1 MKITD
6 EGIAEYCEA
15 AAVLNDREC
24 FDGSIL
30 RSYFDRQKFTDLLR
44 YINSSEPVD
53 EMYLTAAMCYCAD
66 CAGMF
71 DEFADA
77 PDEAFD
83 AVWAEIE
90 KRLRAMQRR
99 GIRRY
104 EPKE

>member
-6 EGIAEYCEA
+6 KGIAAYCEA
-15 AAVLNDREC
+15 ASVPFDREC
-24 FDGSIL
+24 LDGSIL
-30 RSYFDRQKFTDLLR
+30 RSFFDRQKFTDLLR

-53 EMYLTAAMCYCAD
+53 EIYLTAAMSYCAD
-66 CAGMF
+66 CAGMY

-99 GIRRY
+99 GIRKY
-104 EPKE
+104 QSE